1 MAKAKTTDRLL
12 RKRGRSRMQRREAL
26 HGYLFVLPWMIGF
39 IFLFARPLV
48 TSIYYAFQKVAF
60 TPSGI
65 KTTFIGWENFIYK
78 FRDDIYFQ
86 GRWFT
91 PGVTSFLY
99 EVPLVV
105 IFSLFV
111 AIILNQKFRGRT
123 IARAMFFLP
132 VIIASGVVIQI
143 LRGMGLD
150 TNLETEN
157 AYVFNS
163 GGLESMLISMNFP
176 QSIVE
181 IFTQISNRIF
191 DIVWMSGIQIILYL
205 SGLQGIPASEYEAAQ
220 IEGATAWECFWKI
233 TWVRISPMTLVVV
246 VYSII
251 DSFTNVSNKM
261 IVFINSEFSG
271 ANYGGSLGMGWLFCS
286 IAFLVLAVTSAIISR
301 YVFYV
306 NDN

>member
-1 MAKAKTTDRLL
+1 MGKKQKTVKVR
-12 RKRGRSRMQRREAL
+12 RGRTKMQRREAWYGL
-26 HGYLFVLPWMIGF
+26 MFILPWLIGF
-39 IFLFARPLV
+39 AFLFAKPLV
-48 TSIYYAFQKVAF
+48 TSLFYAFQKVTF
-60 TPSGI
+60 TPEGI
-65 KTTFIGWENFIYK
+65 KTEYIGLENFIYK
-78 FRDDIYFQ
+78 FRDDIYFT
-86 GRWFT
+86 GRYFT
-91 PGVTSFLY
+91 PGVSSFLY

-105 IFSLFV
+105 IFSLFI

-123 IARAMFFLP
+123 VARAMFFLP
-132 VIIASGVVIQI
+132 VIIASGCVIMI
-143 LRGMGLD
+143 LRGMGMD

-157 AYVFNS
+157 AYVFSS
-163 GGLESMLISMNFP
+163 GGMESMLIAMNFP
-176 QSIVE
+176 ASIVKV
-181 IFTQISNRIF
+181 FTEISNRIF

-205 SGLQGIPASEYEAAQ
+205 SGLQSISASEYEAAQ

-261 IVFINSEFSG
+261 IGFINLEYTNG
-271 ANYGGSLGMGWLFCS
+271 NYGGSLGMGWLFSCL
-286 IAFLVLAVTSAIISR
+286 AFVALGVTSAIISR